1 MAGAFQSS
9 AFQRTA
15 FQTDAVITGAAG
27 GRKGGDKRRVFVEI
41 DGHTFPVRNAQ
52 EARELLAQARES
64 AQATAQ
70 ESARQAV
77 RAQPTA
83 EPEIVPPRIS
93 VKYDIPDLFAQQV
106 MAQVEAAQ
114 AQIAQ
119 TYRTAMAEAYAA
131 AVDEEEA
138 IIALLLD

>member
-9 AFQRTA
+9 AYQRTA
-15 FQTDAVITGAAG
+15 FQTDVAVTGAAG
-27 GRKGGDKRRVFVEI
+27 GSSRGARRRVFVEI
-41 DGHTFPVRNAQ
+41 DGHTFPVKDAN

-64 AQATAQ
+64 AQETAR
-70 ESARQAV
+70 EAIKQALKTV
-77 RAQPTA
+77 PTA
-83 EPEIVPPRIS
+83 EPEIAPPRIS

-131 AVDEEEA
+131 AIDEEEA